1 MQMGS
6 AQLADTAKSQP
17 NNRATDCEDRNQ
29 KHSRNPTAST
39 LMSSCLLNQLRTPAQ
54 WHASS
59 RAVSHGSRNLLDD
72 LNKLIAPIPM
82 MSGEADKFT
91 SPFEHCI
98 AVGCATADGDA
109 PPSSE
114 FDEPFV
120 SQ

>member
-1 MQMGS
+1 MQLGS
-6 AQLADTAKSQP
+6 ALLTDTAQSQP
-17 NNRATDCEDRNQ
+17 DNRATDCEDRNQ
-29 KHSRNPTAST
+29 KHSGHPTAPT
-39 LMSSCLLNQLRTPAQ
+39 LMSSCFLDQLRTPAQ
-54 WHASS
+54 WYASS

-72 LNKLIAPIPM
+72 LNELIAPIPM

-98 AVGCATADGDA
+98 TVGRATANGDA

-120 SQ
+120 S